1 MDKKE
6 KEKEKY
12 NYTPLIIF
20 SILTIIGG
28 FALWFYIKR
37 QHSRYDTDASSLALK
52 NDFRNRTSTI
62 NQEFFKKHGL
72 TKLI

>member
-1 MDKKE
+1 MDKQE

-28 FALWFYIKR
+28 FALYFFYIKNMHINIDMNKQR
-37 QHSRYDTDASSLALK
+37 NSSNWKDAASLRIYENTMAKYK
-52 NDFRNRTSTI
+52 NS
-62 NQEFFKKHGL
+62 
-72 TKLI
+72 